1 MYQHLTVDA
10 ADNWEHLQ
18 FVDKCNGVVHNNNKD
33 LFYFNKQKEII
44 QPFCVIINKETK

>member
-1 MYQHLTVDA
+1 MDA

-18 FVDKCNGVVHNNNKD
+18 FVDKCNGVVHNNKD

-44 QPFCVIINKETK
+44 QPFVSL